1 MAIIWLKDYT
11 VVSSKLSKDKINN
24 LIHSGQRVPAENVF
38 GWPIKL
44 LPDQIDSV
52 EVNNG

>member
-1 MAIIWLKDYT
+1 MTRIWLKDYT
-11 VVSSKLSKDKINN
+11 AVFSKLSKDEINN

-38 GWPIKL
+38 GRPIKL